1 MKRLALIPLIA
12 VALTFSS
19 CDTLK
24 KLGILA
30 PTDLEMALG
39 LKEALSQGLFRSF
52 DAFADPNSNALVR
65 FVFPGD
71 AAKIEKTLRD
81 VGLSSLVNQVTDK
94 FTRATVQAVTAAK
107 PIFLNSLRDMSIRD
121 AVGILITDNTH
132 AATEYFKNNM
142 SPQLMMAFRPIVD
155 STIRLEGANRDWSSI
170 VNVYNKIP
178 FINRPL
184 ENSLTDFIAARAID
198 GMFGIV
204 ANEEE
209 QIRSRYELRKTDLM
223 RKVFGYAEQELA
235 RRKQTGGTTR

>member
-1 MKRLALIPLIA
+1 MLQK
-12 VALTFSS
+12 
-19 CDTLK
+19 LK
-24 KLGILA
+24 
-30 PTDLEMALG
+30 
-39 LKEALSQGLFRSF
+39 
-52 DAFADPNSNALVR
+52 
-65 FVFPGD
+65 
-71 AAKIEKTLRD
+71 KTLRD